1 MPHDPPTNDPRPSH
15 AIVAS
20 GGALILAALVAL
32 ALNPGTPL
40 AWAFDAPLPAW
51 AAFPAMDAGMWFEN
65 VGLTLG
71 LDRPGQ
77 ALRDLVA
84 RISGG

>member
-1 MPHDPPTNDPRPSH
+1 MSDDPHPSH
-15 AIVAS
+15 STFAS
-20 GGALILAALVAL
+20 GEALVLAGAVAL

-51 AAFPAMDAGMWFEN
+51 AAFPAMDAGTWFEEL
-65 VGLTLG
+65 GLALG

-77 ALRDLVA
+77 AVRDLVA
-84 RISGG
+84 RVSAPGSGG